1 MSIYTKKGDKGSTSL
16 YGGRRVSK
24 SIVRLEVIGCIDELN
39 SLLGLINSKL
49 KDEQKTWTDKS
60 FTLTNRIERIQGEL
74 LQVGADIA
82 TPYSASTTFQKN
94 IDRLAP
100 ENIKNLE
107 NEIDEM
113 DTQLPKLRY
122 FIIPG
127 GSETA
132 SIAQLA
138 RAMTRRAERNAVR
151 LTKGAKLN
159 PNVLKYLNRLSDWLF
174 ITARYI
180 NKNSGEKDKI
190 WN

>member
-94 IDRLAP
+94 IDRL
-100 ENIKNLE
+100 
-107 NEIDEM
+107 
-113 DTQLPKLRY
+113 PKLRY